1 MGTWFAAHVVMYI
14 RYKNTE
20 TQSDYPVYENIYLIE
35 AETIDIAYEKAN
47 KIGKKHE
54 GDSAGTF
61 MWGEEPAQWVFGG
74 IRKLIECQNSPEQLI
89 AEPSGNNKPLDG
101 SEITYS
107 QFIVENRK
115 ELEKL
120 INGQD
125 VKLLYT
131 E

>member
-1 MGTWFAAHVVMYI
+1 MGTWFAAHVVMYVK
-14 RYKNTE
+14 YKNTE

-35 AETIDIAYEKAN
+35 AESVDIAYEKAH
-47 KIGKKHE
+47 KIGKKNE

-61 MWGEEPAQWVFGG
+61 MWGEEPAQWIFGG

-89 AEPSGNNKPLDG
+89 AEPNGNNKPLDG

-107 QFIVENRK
+107 QFIVKNREN
-115 ELEKL
+115 LEKL

-125 VKLLYT
+125 VKLLYS